1 MANFTANTPGV
12 LVPYLGV
19 VLLAR
24 TGGCPLAIIDIIDII
39 DPAGSLLIIVD
50 HVLDWTAAAALFRG
64 LREMVV
70 ARRECVLPPL
80 RGGAALLRRL
90 LRVLRLSGASP

>member
-24 TGGCPLAIIDIIDII
+24 TGGCPLAIIDIIDTIDII
-39 DPAGSLLIIVD
+39 DPAGSLFAIIDPTRSLLIIVD
-50 HVLDWTAAAALFRG
+50 HSLD
-64 LREMVV
+64 
-70 ARRECVLPPL
+70 
-80 RGGAALLRRL
+80 
-90 LRVLRLSGASP
+90 

>member
-24 TGGCPLAIIDIIDII
+24 TGGCALAIIDII

-50 HVLDWTAAAALFRG
+50 HSLD
-64 LREMVV
+64 
-70 ARRECVLPPL
+70 
-80 RGGAALLRRL
+80 
-90 LRVLRLSGASP
+90 